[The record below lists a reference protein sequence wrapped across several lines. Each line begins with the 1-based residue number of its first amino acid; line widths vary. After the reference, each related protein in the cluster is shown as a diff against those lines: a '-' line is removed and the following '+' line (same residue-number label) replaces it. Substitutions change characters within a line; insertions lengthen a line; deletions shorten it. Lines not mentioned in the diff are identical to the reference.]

1 MSTAL
6 AHSRAY
12 IAPASPGLSAR
23 ATSRRRVRAR
33 VAFTP
38 MAKGQKGVRKVVQSG
53 AGALSFNPGSV
64 LSKMMNVTKNKINWK
79 ILDDA
84 ADKLDGELA
93 SQPILGLVRAEV
105 TIRGIDALEREG
117 RGYKEYILLR
127 SLGLKAWFTHATS
140 RAGVHDPLT
149 RCAVGKRL
157 ADPDGEFN
165 IYRRV
170 LAHAPAAAA
179 GDWTTFADGLAGDA
193 KAAADALTDD
203 ERKTAKNRYDTSVDA
218 TAFAAID
225 DGVKAAAAVCAK
237 AQRGDD
243 AVATAVALP
252 WVDPGACPVVD
263 AKSPAGDSP
272 GGDSPGGDSPGG
284 DSPDGDGEDSVE
296 SMFGKKAK
304 KRNKARSA
312 GTGSGAKSVGGA
324 PPSLDAM
331 LSQLAKKQQEPTFP
345 EVDAW
350 ITKSGQATASEA
362 VATALALCLEAP
374 ADAVVVAPSALFASA
389 VSFDTG
395 SLGRGRRIISPS
407 AAASEKTEWGDR
419 AMFVTFEPAAGGGGG
434 DGGMLAKGVAA
445 AAGAGCGVCVV
456 VVALGSGE
464 AAIDAVRTRAKI

>member
-1 MSTAL
+1 
-6 AHSRAY
+6 
-12 IAPASPGLSAR
+12 
-23 ATSRRRVRAR
+23 
-33 VAFTP
+33 

-179 GDWTTFADGLAGDA
+179 GDWTKFADGLAGDA

-225 DGVKAAAAVCAK
+225 DGVKAAAAACAR
-237 AQRGDD
+237 AQRGD
-243 AVATAVALP
+243 AVSMTAVALP

-272 GGDSPGGDSPGG
+272 GGDSPGGDSPGEN
-284 DSPDGDGEDSVE
+284 DGDGEDSVE

-312 GTGSGAKSVGGA
+312 GTGSVAKSVGGA

-374 ADAVVVAPSALFASA
+374 ADSVVVAPSALFASA

-395 SLGRGRRIISPS
+395 SLGSGRRIVSPN
-407 AAASEKTEWGDR
+407 AAASGKTEWGDR

-464 AAIDAVRTRAKI
+464 AAVDAVRTRAKI

>member
-23 ATSRRRVRAR
+23 STSRSRVRAR
-33 VAFTP
+33 VAFTL
-38 MAKGQKGVRKVVQSG
+38 AKGQKGVRKVVQSG

-179 GDWTTFADGLAGDA
+179 GDWTKFADGLAGDA

-225 DGVKAAAAVCAK
+225 DGVKAAAAACAR

-243 AVATAVALP
+243 AVATAVAVP
-252 WVDPGACPVVD
+252 WVDPGASPVVD

-272 GGDSPGGDSPGG
+272 GGDSPGGDSPGEK
-284 DSPDGDGEDSVE
+284 DGDGEDSVE

-324 PPSLDAM
+324 LPSLDAM

-395 SLGRGRRIISPS
+395 SLGRGRRIISPG

>member
-1 MSTAL
+1 
-6 AHSRAY
+6 
-12 IAPASPGLSAR
+12 
-23 ATSRRRVRAR
+23 
-33 VAFTP
+33 

-105 TIRGIDALEREG
+105 TIRGIDALEAEG

-157 ADPDGEFN
+157 ADPDGDFN

-179 GDWTTFADGLAGDA
+179 GDWTAFADGLAGDA
-193 KAAADALTDD
+193 RAVADALTDD

-218 TAFAAID
+218 TAFAAIA
-225 DGVKAAAAVCAK
+225 DGVEAAASACAR
-237 AQRGDD
+237 ARRGD
-243 AVATAVALP
+243 AVVTTAVALP
-252 WVDPGACPVVD
+252 WVDPGASPVINTT
-263 AKSPAGDSP
+263 KSAGDSP
-272 GGDSPGGDSPGG
+272 TDAAGGDTGEND
-284 DSPDGDGEDSVE
+284 DDGEDSIE

-304 KRNKARSA
+304 KRNKAKSA
-312 GTGSGAKSVGGA
+312 GTASVAKSAGGA
-324 PPSLDAM
+324 PRSLDAM

-350 ITKSGQATASEA
+350 IMKSGQATASEA

-395 SLGRGRRIISPS
+395 SLGSGRRIISPG
-407 AAASEKTEWGDR
+407 AAASGKTEWGDR
-419 AMFVTFEPAAGGGGG
+419 AVFVTFEPDSAGVGGGG

-464 AAIDAVRTRAKI
+464 AVVDAVRTRAKI

>member
-179 GDWTTFADGLAGDA
+179 GDWTKFADGLAGDA

-225 DGVKAAAAVCAK
+225 DGVKAAAAVCAR
-237 AQRGDD
+237 AQRGD
-243 AVATAVALP
+243 AVSMTAVAFP

-272 GGDSPGGDSPGG
+272 GGESPGGESPGG
-284 DSPDGDGEDSVE
+284 ESPDGDGEDSVE

-395 SLGRGRRIISPS
+395 SLGRGRRIISPG
-407 AAASEKTEWGDR
+407 AAASGKTEWGDR
-419 AMFVTFEPAAGGGGG
+419 AVFVTFEPAVGGGGG

-464 AAIDAVRTRAKI
+464 AAVDAVRTRAKI

>member
-1 MSTAL
+1 
-6 AHSRAY
+6 
-12 IAPASPGLSAR
+12 
-23 ATSRRRVRAR
+23 
-33 VAFTP
+33 

-105 TIRGIDALEREG
+105 TIRGIDALEAEG

-149 RCAVGKRL
+149 RCAVGKNL
-157 ADPDGEFN
+157 ADPNGDFN

-179 GDWTTFADGLAGDA
+179 GDWDEFADGLAGDA
-193 KAAADALTDD
+193 RAAANALTDD
-203 ERKTAKNRYDTSVDA
+203 ERKTAKNRYDKSVDA

-225 DGVKAAAAVCAK
+225 DGVKAAAAVCAR
-237 AQRGDD
+237 AQRGD
-243 AVATAVALP
+243 APVATAVALP
-252 WVDPGACPVVD
+252 WVDPGASPVVTHAGD
-263 AKSPAGDSP
+263 SPAGDSP
-272 GGDSPGGDSPGG
+272 TDAAAGDA
-284 DSPDGDGEDSVE
+284 DGKGEKDGEKEDSVE

-312 GTGSGAKSVGGA
+312 GTGSVAKSAGAA

-345 EVDAW
+345 EIDAW

-374 ADAVVVAPSALFASA
+374 ADAVVVAPSALFACA

-395 SLGRGRRIISPS
+395 SLGRGRRIISPG
-407 AAASEKTEWGDR
+407 AAASGKTEWGDR
-419 AMFVTFEPAAGGGGG
+419 AVFVTFEPAGDGSGSAGGGG
-434 DGGMLAKGVAA
+434 DGGTLAKGVAS
-445 AAGAGCGVCVV
+445 AAGAGCGACVC
-456 VVALGSGE
+456 VVALGSVE
-464 AAIDAVRTRAKI
+464 DAVRAVRERAKI